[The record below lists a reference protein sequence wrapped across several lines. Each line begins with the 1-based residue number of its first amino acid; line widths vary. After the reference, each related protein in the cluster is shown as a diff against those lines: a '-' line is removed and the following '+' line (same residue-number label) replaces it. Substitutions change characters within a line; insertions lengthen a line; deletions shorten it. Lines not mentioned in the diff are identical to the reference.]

1 MRGCWFITP
10 HAVAR
15 YRERVRPNC
24 SYEDALEDLI
34 HESEHAHLIGYS
46 GPLQQWR
53 GARPR
58 RLRFRVAT
66 GGDGKPQLV
75 TVLPPFDGW
84 KP

>member
-34 HESEHAHLIGYS
+34 HESEHAHRYYPRK
-46 GPLQQWR
+46 GPIE
-53 GARPR
+53 
-58 RLRFRVAT
+58 
-66 GGDGKPQLV
+66 
-75 TVLPPFDGW
+75 
-84 KP
+84 